1 MTTFIVGDVQG
12 CYQELEELLTKCG
25 FEKGNDHL
33 WLVGDLINRGPEN
46 VAVLD
51 WIINTPN
58 VTSVLGNHDLHFLA
72 IALGRKKQTKG
83 DTLDDLLESPR
94 RDIYIDYLRNLPL
107 IHTTAGNGKVLV
119 HAGLPP
125 NIDIQSCLNLANEVE
140 EVLKSDR
147 ITSFLNSMY
156 GDSPSAWS
164 ETLKGQDRLRF
175 ITNCFTR
182 MRYCSKDGELE
193 LTHKDSA
200 PPAGFQP
207 WYTHE
212 RLDQVKVFF
221 GHWAAIDGE
230 TGIGWATAL
239 DTGCVWGRK
248 LSAYNLDKNRLVNV
262 NARSVKK

>member
-51 WIINTPN
+51 WIIDTPK

-72 IALGRKKQTKG
+72 IALGRKKQSKG
-83 DTLDDLLESPR
+83 DTLDDILESPR

-107 IHTTAGNGKVLV
+107 IHTNAENEKVLV

-125 NIDIQSCLNLANEVE
+125 NIDIQSCLSLANEVE

-147 ITSFLNSMY
+147 ISSFLKSMY
-156 GDSPSAWS
+156 GDSPSAWRD
-164 ETLKGQDRLRF
+164 TLRGQDRLRF

-182 MRYCSKDGELE
+182 MRYCNKDGELE
-193 LTHKDSA
+193 LTHKGSV

-207 WYTHE
+207 WYTYK

-230 TGIGWATAL
+230 TGIDWATAL

-248 LSAYNLDKNRLVNV
+248 LSAYNLDKNCFINV
-262 NARSVKK
+262 KARSEKK

>member
-51 WIINTPN
+51 WIIDTPK

-72 IALGRKKQTKG
+72 IALGRKKQSRETRW
-83 DTLDDLLESPR
+83 TIYESPR

-107 IHTTAGNGKVLV
+107 IHTTAGNEKVLV

-125 NIDIQSCLNLANEVE
+125 NIDVQSCLSLANEVE

-147 ITSFLNSMY
+147 ITSFLKSMY
-156 GDSPSAWS
+156 GGIVQAPGGILWR
-164 ETLKGQDRLRF
+164 GQDRLRF

-182 MRYCSKDGELE
+182 MRYCNKDWRTRIRLIKTQFLLPDFNPGIPTSVLTKSKFSL
-193 LTHKDSA
+193 
-200 PPAGFQP
+200 
-207 WYTHE
+207 
-212 RLDQVKVFF
+212 
-221 GHWAAIDGE
+221 
-230 TGIGWATAL
+230 GIGQQ
-239 DTGCVWGRK
+239 
-248 LSAYNLDKNRLVNV
+248 
-262 NARSVKK
+262 

>member
-12 CYQELEELLTKCG
+12 CYQELEELLTKCD

-107 IHTTAGNGKVLV
+107 IHTTAGNEK
-119 HAGLPP
+119 
-125 NIDIQSCLNLANEVE
+125 C
-140 EVLKSDR
+140 
-147 ITSFLNSMY
+147 
-156 GDSPSAWS
+156 
-164 ETLKGQDRLRF
+164 
-175 ITNCFTR
+175 
-182 MRYCSKDGELE
+182 
-193 LTHKDSA
+193 
-200 PPAGFQP
+200 
-207 WYTHE
+207 
-212 RLDQVKVFF
+212 
-221 GHWAAIDGE
+221 
-230 TGIGWATAL
+230 
-239 DTGCVWGRK
+239 
-248 LSAYNLDKNRLVNV
+248 
-262 NARSVKK
+262 